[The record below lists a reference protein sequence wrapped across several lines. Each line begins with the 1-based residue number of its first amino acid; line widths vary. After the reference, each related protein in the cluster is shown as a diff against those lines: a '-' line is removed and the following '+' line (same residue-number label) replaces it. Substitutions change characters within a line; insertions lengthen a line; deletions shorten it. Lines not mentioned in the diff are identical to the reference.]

1 MKQVFFALMISST
14 LAFAA
19 SNTKTTKTETKTTTT
34 VAAPAEANLT
44 LIHTPDLEKMMKA
57 DKNAVHIFDVNNE
70 KTRQNDGLI
79 PGAKMINSSTAYD
92 TSILPADK
100 NASLVFYCANTKCM
114 ASHEAAKV
122 AIKNGYK
129 NVLVMADG
137 IQGWKKEGKPTDKYS
152 KN

>member
-1 MKQVFFALMISST
+1 MKQVFFALMISSS
-14 LAFAA
+14 LVFAA
-19 SNTKTTKTETKTTTT
+19 SNTKTKETKTTT
-34 VAAPAEANLT
+34 VAAPAELT

-57 DKNAVHIFDVNNE
+57 DKNAVHIYDVNNE

-137 IQGWKKEGKPTDKYS
+137 IQGWKKDGKPTEKYS

>member
-1 MKQVFFALMISST
+1 MKQVFIALMISSS

-34 VAAPAEANLT
+34 AAAPAELT
-44 LIHTPDLEKMMKA
+44 LIHTPDLDKMMKA

-92 TSILPADK
+92 VAILPTDK

-137 IQGWKKEGKPTDKYS
+137 IQGWKKDGKPTDKYS